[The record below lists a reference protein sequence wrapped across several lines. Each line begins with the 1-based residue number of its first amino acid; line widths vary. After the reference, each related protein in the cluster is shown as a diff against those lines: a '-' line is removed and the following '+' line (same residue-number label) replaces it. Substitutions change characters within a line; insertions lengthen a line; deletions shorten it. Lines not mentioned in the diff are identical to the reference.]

1 MMSHC
6 LLNNTH
12 MRKHCLASSISL
24 SISDAISEYV
34 KAITNLS
41 TLTMQYFRQSLCT
54 SVSILHE
61 ILQLL
66 YKLIQTQKPLK
77 VSENNWWIWH
87 IKQMPI
93 LPKIEWKYVGFWSC
107 VNVYIV
113 SNDLTIYIINI
124 YQYSFSDPFM
134 TCIW

>member
-1 MMSHC
+1 MCVQGGSIEYVSPVSTAQDISTERDCSIDSALMMSHC

-24 SISDAISEYV
+24 SISDAIPEYA
-34 KAITNLS
+34 KAITNLF

-66 YKLIQTQKPLK
+66 YKLIQTQKPQK
-77 VSENNWWIWH
+77 VSENNW
-87 IKQMPI
+87 
-93 LPKIEWKYVGFWSC
+93 
-107 VNVYIV
+107 
-113 SNDLTIYIINI
+113 
-124 YQYSFSDPFM
+124 
-134 TCIW
+134 